1 MAAPELWKDNLDT
14 KRFEKL
20 DEICDRRPR
29 VQLILSVS
37 LFSLTKSS
45 LHVSH
50 GNLSRVSSLLGFS
63 SVSSSRRLNSRHLDA
78 SRVLW
83 KSPHRRSRSREQFPE
98 SQFQGTLS
106 SKLLQ
111 SRFGNH
117 TDTDPKLAQPP
128 WSRSPF
134 FRPAPLAPAEYGA
147 LPILLPSFLRR
158 DGQVKLDDRA

>member
-1 MAAPELWKDNLDT
+1 MRVYSLQIHHSLGFTLTSMAAPELWKDNLDT

-20 DEICDRRPR
+20 DEICDRRPG

-37 LFSLTKSS
+37 LFSLTRSS

-63 SVSSSRRLNSRHLDA
+63 SGFLIKTVELQTSRCQSCPVEESPLPVSVPRT
-78 SRVLW
+78 V
-83 KSPHRRSRSREQFPE
+83 PE

-117 TDTDPKLAQPP
+117 TDTDPKLA
-128 WSRSPF
+128 
-134 FRPAPLAPAEYGA
+134 
-147 LPILLPSFLRR
+147 
-158 DGQVKLDDRA
+158 